1 MKTNTQSLL
10 MKSLDL
16 PYFSTLE
23 QLSNITGLSTRLL
36 YCLSNLS
43 EKYYKTKTILKRNG
57 EKRYISIPSYTLN
70 IVQNWILVNILNK
83 LVPSN
88 QSMAFRKG
96 SLYGSKQNAV
106 HHAHTL
112 YGLSIDL
119 KDFFPSISAQQ
130 VYVIFSSLGYNRF
143 ASTILTN
150 LCTLEGKLPQ
160 GSSCSP
166 ALSNLVCATLD
177 RRLSG
182 LCEKRNI
189 IFTRY
194 ADDMYFSCDDKS
206 LLLRN
211 FPLFKSIIED
221 EGFVIND
228 NKTHFHTPSHRKR
241 ITGITVIQNL
251 VSDKYELKA
260 PKKMKRKIRAE
271 IFKCI
276 MTGDYS
282 TKQHILG
289 EISYVTHIE
298 KENDFNYISSLKQY
312 ITKTSYKIIF
322 FPELIDEYNKNLFFK
337 DMSKIDFG
345 FININDEDD
354 IDYFSSLFSERKAY
368 LSKNNLEDICQY
380 SNWPDII
387 LFDYNKSDDENS
399 FPF

>member
-1 MKTNTQSLL
+1 MNKNAQSLL
-10 MKSLDL
+10 MKSLGL
-16 PYFSTLE
+16 PCFSTLE

-36 YCLSNLS
+36 YCLSNQQ
-43 EKYYKTKTILKRNG
+43 ENYYKIKTILKRNG
-57 EKRYISIPSYTLN
+57 EKRYIAIPSYTLN

-96 SLYGSKQNAV
+96 TKYGNKQNAA
-106 HHAHTL
+106 HHANTL

-119 KDFFPSISAQQ
+119 KDFFPSITAQQ
-130 VYVIFSSLGYNRF
+130 VFVIFSSLGYNKF

-150 LCTLEGKLPQ
+150 LCTLDSKLPQ

-177 RRLSG
+177 KRLSG

-194 ADDMYFSCDDKS
+194 ADDMYFSCDDKT

-211 FPLFKSIIED
+211 FPLFKKIIED

-228 NKTHFHTPSHRKR
+228 KKTHFHTPSHRKM
-241 ITGITVIQNL
+241 ITGVTVVQNL
-251 VSDKYELKA
+251 IDDTYELKA
-260 PKKMKRKIRAE
+260 PRKMKRKIRAE
-271 IFKCI
+271 ILKCI

-289 EISYVTHIE
+289 EISYIAHIE
-298 KENDFNYISSLKQY
+298 KNNKHNYISSIKQY
-312 ITKTSYKIIF
+312 IEKTTFKIMYL
-322 FPELIDEYNKNLFFK
+322 PELIEEYNKNLFFK
-337 DMSKIDFG
+337 DMTKIDVG
-345 FININDEDD
+345 FLDTDFQED
-354 IDYFSSLFSERKAY
+354 IQYFSAIYSERKSY
-368 LSKNNLEDICQY
+368 LNRNELIDICQY
-380 SNWPDII
+380 TNWPEEI
-387 LFDYNKSDDENS
+387 LSEENS
-399 FPF
+399 AEFEES

>member
-1 MKTNTQSLL
+1 MNKNTQSLL
-10 MKSLDL
+10 MKSIGL

-36 YCLSNLS
+36 YCLSNLP
-43 EKYYKTKTILKRNG
+43 ENYYKSKTILKRNG
-57 EKRYISIPSYTLN
+57 EKRSISIPSYTLN

-96 SLYGSKQNAV
+96 SLYGNKQNAV

-119 KDFFPSISAQQ
+119 KDFFPSITAQQ
-130 VYVIFSSLGYNRF
+130 VYMIFSSLGYNKF

-150 LCTLEGKLPQ
+150 LCTLDGKLPQ

-177 RRLSG
+177 KRLSG

-194 ADDMYFSCDDKS
+194 ADDMYFSCDDKT

-221 EGFVIND
+221 EGFIIND
-228 NKTHFHTPSHRKR
+228 KKTHFHTPSHRKM
-241 ITGITVIQNL
+241 ITGVTVVQDLIG
-251 VSDKYELKA
+251 DTYELKA
-260 PKKMKRKIRAE
+260 PRKMKRKIRAE
-271 IFKCI
+271 ILRCI

-289 EISYVTHIE
+289 EISYVAHIE
-298 KENDFNYISSLKQY
+298 KENKYNYISSLKQY
-312 ITKTSYKIIF
+312 IIKTTFKIMYL
-322 FPELIDEYNKNLFFK
+322 PELIEEYNKNLFFN
-337 DMSKIDFG
+337 DMAKLDFS
-345 FININDEDD
+345 FLDTNYQED
-354 IDYFSSLFSERKAY
+354 IQYFTAIYSERKSY
-368 LSKNNLEDICQY
+368 LFKNKLIDICQY
-380 SNWPDII
+380 ANWPEII
-387 LFDYNKSDDENS
+387 LSEENETES
-399 FPF
+399 EESLPF

>member
-1 MKTNTQSLL
+1 
-10 MKSLDL
+10 
-16 PYFSTLE
+16 
-23 QLSNITGLSTRLL
+23 
-36 YCLSNLS
+36 
-43 EKYYKTKTILKRNG
+43 
-57 EKRYISIPSYTLN
+57 
-70 IVQNWILVNILNK
+70 
-83 LVPSN
+83 
-88 QSMAFRKG
+88 
-96 SLYGSKQNAV
+96 
-106 HHAHTL
+106 
-112 YGLSIDL
+112 
-119 KDFFPSISAQQ
+119 
-130 VYVIFSSLGYNRF
+130 
-143 ASTILTN
+143 
-150 LCTLEGKLPQ
+150 
-160 GSSCSP
+160 
-166 ALSNLVCATLD
+166 
-177 RRLSG
+177 
-182 LCEKRNI
+182 
-189 IFTRY
+189 
-194 ADDMYFSCDDKS
+194 MYFSCDDKS